1 MSEETKRIIRQVSGL
16 LAWLFMGQD
25 PLTAHAKDFLCLQ
38 TIPTFWSS
46 WYSNRSQLKVDL
58 GSDNGPYS
66 IVQFSS
72 AV

>member
-25 PLTAHAKDFLCLQ
+25 PLSAHAEDLLCLQ

-46 WYSNRSQLKVDL
+46 WYSNRSQLEVDL
-58 GSDNGPYS
+58 GSNNGPYGL
-66 IVQFSS
+66 VQFSS

>member
-1 MSEETKRIIRQVSGL
+1 MSEETKRIICQVSGW

-46 WYSNRSQLKVDL
+46 
-58 GSDNGPYS
+58 
-66 IVQFSS
+66 
-72 AV
+72 